1 MDVDIVLWI
10 VGQLFVGAAL
20 YGGIRV
26 DIKNIHE
33 KINHTDENVSDAHK
47 RIDGIL
53 LRDKL

>member
-1 MDVDIVLWI
+1 MDVDILIWI

-33 KINHTDENVSDAHK
+33 KINRIDEHVSDTNK
-47 RIDGIL
+47 RMDGIL
-53 LRDKL
+53 LRNK

>member
-1 MDVDIVLWI
+1 MDVDILIWI

-33 KINHTDENVSDAHK
+33 KINRIDEHVTDTNK
-47 RIDGIL
+47 RMDGIL
-53 LRDKL
+53 LRNKQ

>member
-1 MDVDIVLWI
+1 MNDDIVLWV

-33 KINHTDENVSDAHK
+33 KINNTANRVSEVNERVDK
-47 RIDGIL
+47 IL
-53 LRDKL
+53 LKGD